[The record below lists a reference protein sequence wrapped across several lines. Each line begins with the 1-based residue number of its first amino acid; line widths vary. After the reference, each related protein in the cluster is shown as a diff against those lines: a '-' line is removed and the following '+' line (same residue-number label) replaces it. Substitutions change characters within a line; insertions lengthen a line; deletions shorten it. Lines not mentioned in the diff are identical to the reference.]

1 VAKVDYDLGQHRL
14 FARYF
19 SEHSKTPADQ
29 MTSSSQT
36 ASGKNA
42 LTAQPGSAGFWDDFA
57 FGDTWTSK
65 TGSWIVDARAS
76 WLVKQRRAELADQRG
91 AVESDVRTALI
102 DLQVATDQVVLA
114 ESNRQLAT
122 QTLQQSQDRFAVG
135 VADSVEVVNSQEAL
149 AAADH
154 DYVNGLFSQHIAK
167 ITLAHAM
174 GEAEKD
180 LPELLERKM
189 Q

>member
-1 VAKVDYDLGQHRL
+1 LKR
-14 FARYF
+14 
-19 SEHSKTPADQ
+19 KTAEAD
-29 MTSSSQT
+29 T
-36 ASGKNA
+36 
-42 LTAQPGSAGFWDDFA
+42 
-57 FGDTWTSK
+57 
-65 TGSWIVDARAS
+65 V
-76 WLVKQRRAELADQRG
+76 VKQRRAELADQRG

-102 DLQVATDQVVLA
+102 DLQVANDQVAFA

-122 QTLQQSQDRFAVG
+122 ETLEQSQDRFAVG
-135 VADSVEVVNSQEAL
+135 VADSVEVVNSQESL

-154 DYVNGLFSQHIAK
+154 DYVNSLFSQYIAK

-180 LPELLERKM
+180 LPELLERKA